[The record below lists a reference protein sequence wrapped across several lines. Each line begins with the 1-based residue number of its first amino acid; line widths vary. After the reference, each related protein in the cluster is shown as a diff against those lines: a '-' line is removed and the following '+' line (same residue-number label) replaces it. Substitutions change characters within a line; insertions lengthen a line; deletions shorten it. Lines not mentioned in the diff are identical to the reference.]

1 MYRKRFSLAL
11 AALLALP
18 VALHA
23 DDTFADSDDF
33 KEGEEVVSVFLKEP
47 EYRIMVEDFARN
59 GQEFDYAWALTP
71 GWNAPAAEPEQGGG
85 GLRGRLSRRS
95 SGPRL
100 DPSPKQLGFSLS
112 DYKTAH
118 VAAVQNFAGIVRP
131 EELAQIHS
139 ALVDAVKE
147 MGLTPV
153 DSADGADLL
162 LESALVDVNREG
174 GGFGY
179 IQVDPFIEL
188 ELRLRERATS
198 RDLFLARTQKHA
210 NDAFDA
216 ALPLA
221 SNLALVLR

>member
-1 MYRKRFSLAL
+1 MYRKRFSLVL

-47 EYRIMVEDFARN
+47 EYRIMVEEFVRN
-59 GQEFDYAWALTP
+59 GQEFDWGWALTP

-85 GLRGRLSRRS
+85 LRGRLSRRS

-100 DPSPKQLGFSLS
+100 DPRPKQLGFNLS
-112 DYKTAH
+112 DYETVH
-118 VAAVQNFAGIVRP
+118 VSAVQNFAGVVRP
-131 EELAQIHS
+131 DELEQIHG
-139 ALVDAVKE
+139 ALLEAVKE
-147 MGLTPV
+147 MGLQAVSSP
-153 DSADGADLL
+153 DGADLL
-162 LESALVDVNREG
+162 LDSALVDLSREG

-179 IQVDPFIEL
+179 IQIDPFIEM
-188 ELRLRERATS
+188 ELRLRERES
-198 RDLFLARTQKHA
+198 GRDLFLARTQKHA
-210 NDAFDA
+210 NDPFDA

>member
-1 MYRKRFSLAL
+1 MYRKRFSLVL

-23 DDTFADSDDF
+23 NDTFADSDDF
-33 KEGEEVVSVFLKEP
+33 KEGEEVVNVFLKEAD
-47 EYRIMVEDFARN
+47 YRIMVEEFMRN
-59 GQEFDYAWALTP
+59 GQEFDWAWALTP
-71 GWNAPAAEPEQGGG
+71 GWNAPAEAEPEQRG
-85 GLRGRLSRRS
+85 GLRGRMSRRS

-100 DPSPKQLGFSLS
+100 DPRPKQLGFSLS
-112 DYKTAH
+112 DYRTAH
-118 VAAVQNFAGIVRP
+118 VSAVQNFAGVVRP
-131 EELAQIHS
+131 DELAQIHD
-139 ALVDAVKE
+139 ALVEAVKE

-153 DSADGADLL
+153 DSPDGADLL
-162 LESALVDVNREG
+162 LESALVDLSREG
-174 GGFGY
+174 GGFAY
-179 IQVDPFIEL
+179 IQVDPFIEV

-210 NDAFDA
+210 RNPFDA